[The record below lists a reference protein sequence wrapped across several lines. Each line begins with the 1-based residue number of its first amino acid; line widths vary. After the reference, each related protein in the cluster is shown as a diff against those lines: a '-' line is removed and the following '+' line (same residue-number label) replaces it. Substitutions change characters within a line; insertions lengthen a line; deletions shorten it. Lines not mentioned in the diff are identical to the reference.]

1 MSTRVALTM
10 AAGLLLASFGPRSD
24 AGDKDDAVKKD
35 MKLLEGTWL
44 MQSFEING
52 EALDADKVKSITVT
66 IKGDRYSVDLGG
78 KSFEL
83 TFKIDPTKKP
93 KAIDFTIAK
102 DDKKA
107 VTHGIYEVSADT
119 FKVCRTTEAGKDRPT
134 AFAGKEGMA
143 YAVYKRQGK

>member
-35 MKLLEGTWL
+35 MKLLQGTWL
-44 MQSFEING
+44 MESFEING
-52 EALDADKVKSITVT
+52 KPLPAEKVKSIKVT
-66 IKGDRYSVDLGG
+66 IKGDRYSVDLGE

-93 KAIDFTIAK
+93 KAIDLTVTMG
-102 DDKKA
+102 DEKA

-119 FKVCRTTEAGKDRPT
+119 FKVCRTTEAGKERPT
-134 AFAGKEGMA
+134 TFSGKEGMA
-143 YAVYKRQGK
+143 FAVYKRKGK

>member
-1 MSTRVALTM
+1 MSTRMAMTM
-10 AAGLLLASFGPRSD
+10 AAGLLLTGFGPHSA

-35 MKLLEGTWL
+35 MKLLEGTWH
-44 MQSFEING
+44 MESFEING
-52 EALDADKVKSITVT
+52 KPLPAEKVKSIKVT
-66 IKGDRYSVDLGG
+66 IKGDRYSVDLGE

-93 KAIDFTIAK
+93 KAIDLTMAMG
-102 DDKKA
+102 DEKA

-119 FKVCRTTEAGKDRPT
+119 FKICRTTEAGKDRPT

-143 YAVYKRQGK
+143 YAVYKRKK